1 MKKSVCIY
9 AIVLFSCF
17 PLLQFSQNQ
26 VNGNINGTVIDSF
39 GVMPGVLVS
48 IDTLKLSTFTNS
60 NGEFNFFKVK
70 TGQYTLTI
78 NALGYHKKQ
87 VTVTVMPNATERLKP
102 LTLISNNTFDEVVI
116 NSKMESNQARSINQT
131 RNSLKIVTILS
142 ADEINKLPTKN
153 AADIASRLPSIAVQR
168 NNGENS
174 TVSLRGTP
182 TDWSAVLI
190 NGDRLP
196 VACEDNTTRSFEF
209 EAFPSDLVDEVIEA
223 RSISPDMESDNIGG
237 SINFFT
243 RPAPFERVLEIDA
256 AAGYNFLA
264 KKPIRNFKIMYG
276 DVTKNKKISF
286 IVNGSYYT
294 RNYSTNASR
303 VIYGNNTNHS
313 VDKLELRRYDG
324 LRTTIGGNVSIEYR
338 LSSKIKIGS
347 HSFIGNMT
355 DEKFM
360 KKQSFNWIDDS
371 GRRIRLQNT
380 YGLLDRRIFG
390 GDIFTEI
397 NPTKRLKINAK
408 IAMYDNEF
416 KYGPSPTKKKGDP
429 RNGFV
434 VTEFMS
440 QPINFTDYSIVDLMG
455 NPIDAASPDAIYI
468 KLIGTDEPYGLGDS
482 PNNIQ
487 PHFTNTITP
496 QNMDY
501 NGSYTE
507 INNTHERDALVAQL
521 DAEYQLNNKFKLQI
535 GGKFRNK
542 VGYRHIS
549 KHEWLQ
555 DYTLPGNSTA
565 ITLADL
571 ETTNFTNDPA
581 DFLKEQ
587 QADYQN
593 FMYPFLTNE
602 ASVNFISNHQ
612 SQLREIYMDKYNSE
626 YKQWV
631 GSSYDYTENQTAG
644 YAMLTFSSKK
654 IATLIGVR
662 IENTILHQ
670 SSDTLTDNI
679 FFDPVT
685 YVSYKIPEKRYTNR
699 NYTGVLPSL
708 NFVYSL
714 NPNSIIRFAS
724 SQTMHR
730 PNFEETKPGASVLRY
745 NELKNTAGNPNL
757 KPVFSF
763 NIDLSY
769 DFYWGSKGMF
779 SIGGY
784 YKKIKDHI
792 FTVSTSQTDAS
803 GITLKTFANAPDS
816 WVGGIE
822 LLLNRKFTFLKGA
835 WSGLGINS
843 NVTYSFSRMKVPGRP
858 KAQQMT
864 EQTPLLYSIALYYE
878 YKKIDTRFA
887 LLYNGSYLSELN
899 LTSINN
905 AELLH
910 KDSDYD
916 TFIGEYYSL
925 DYEFSYQI
933 TKRLS
938 AYLELNNLLNA
949 AEKKYRG
956 QTWRTISSEYYRMK
970 GQIGIR
976 FEL

>member
-1 MKKSVCIY
+1 MKKSIR
-9 AIVLFSCF
+9 IITIILFLWRPGF
-17 PLLQFSQNQ
+17 LFSQNHLY
-26 VNGNINGTVIDSF
+26 GNINGTVIDSF
-39 GVMPGVLVS
+39 GVIPGVLVS
-48 IDTLKLSTFTNS
+48 IDTLKLHAFTNA
-60 NGEFNFFKVK
+60 NGEFNFYKVK
-70 TGQYTLTI
+70 TGQYKIYI
-78 NALGYHKKQ
+78 NALGFQKKEID
-87 VTVTVMPNATERLKP
+87 VTVMPNTIERLGSI
-102 LTLISNNTFDEVVI
+102 TLVSNNTFDEIVVDA
-116 NSKMESNQARSINQT
+116 KMKSNQTRSINQT

-142 ADEINKLPTKN
+142 TNEINKLPTKN

-237 SINFFT
+237 SINFLT
-243 RPAPFERVLEIDA
+243 RPAPFERVIEIDA

-264 KKPIRNFKIMYG
+264 KKPIGNLKVLYG
-276 DVTKNKKISF
+276 DVSKNKKFSF
-286 IVNGSYYT
+286 IANGSYYT
-294 RNYSTNASR
+294 RNYATNSSR

-313 VDKLELRRYDG
+313 VNKLELRRYDG
-324 LRTTIGGNVSIEYR
+324 LRTTIGGNVSLEYKPN
-338 LSSKIKIGS
+338 SKFKIGS

-360 KKQSFNWIDDS
+360 KKESFNWIDDS

-380 YGLLDRRIFG
+380 YGILDRRIFG
-390 GDIFTEI
+390 GDIYTEI
-397 NPTKRLKINAK
+397 TPTTRLKITAK

-416 KYGPSPTKKKGDP
+416 KYGPSGTNTKDDP
-429 RNGFV
+429 RNGFLV
-434 VTEFMS
+434 NEFMS
-440 QPINFTDYSIVDLMG
+440 QPINFTDYSIVDNFG
-455 NPIDAASPDAIYI
+455 NAVDASYGDPVYI

-507 INNTHERDALVAQL
+507 INNTHERDALVAQI

-542 VGYRHIS
+542 IGYRHIS

-555 DYTLPGNSTA
+555 DYTIPGNSNA
-565 ITLADL
+565 ITLEDL
-571 ETTNFTNDPA
+571 QTTNFTNDPA

-587 QADYQN
+587 NAEYQN
-593 FMYPFLTNE
+593 FMYPFLTNNT
-602 ASVNFISNHQ
+602 SINFISHHQ
-612 SQLREIYMDKYNSE
+612 NQLREVYMNKYNSE

-631 GSSYDYTENQTAG
+631 GSSYDYKENQTAG
-644 YAMLTFSSKK
+644 YAMLTFTSKK
-654 IATLIGVR
+654 IATLIGLR
-662 IENTILHQ
+662 IENTLLNQ

-679 FFDPVT
+679 FFDT
-685 YVSYKIPEKRYTNR
+685 ISYISYKIPEKRYTNR

-730 PNFEETKPGASVLRY
+730 PNFEETKPGAAVIRY

-763 NIDLSY
+763 NLDLSY
-769 DFYWGSKGMF
+769 DYYWGTKGMF

-792 FTVSTSQTDAS
+792 FTVSTAQTDAT

-816 WVGGIE
+816 WVAGIE
-822 LLLNRKFTFLKGA
+822 LLINRKFTFLKGP

-858 KAQQMT
+858 NAQKMT
-864 EQTPLLYSIALYYE
+864 EQTPLLYSISLYYE

-905 AELLH
+905 ADLLH

-925 DYEFSYQI
+925 DYEFSYQF

-956 QTWRTISSEYYRMK
+956 QPWRTISSEYYRMK

-976 FEL
+976 FKL